1 MTRTK
6 TSKVIAIVLAI
17 AMAFAFFCFTVVNSV
32 RAEGED
38 DQTSSSSSSSSTSS
52 TSSSTSSTT
61 AETKEPPTPT
71 IETTNYTY
79 GAPDIKV
86 TIDFGD
92 ATPKLDYTKTT
103 DVDFMKTFAENIK
116 IYSDKELTKQVN
128 YTGAKYSNLK
138 YENKKVTFTV
148 PLNKSNLSANST
160 FYLFLGKA
168 LNETTE
174 VEGVDSFFDFDTKAT
189 TTSTRSTTK
198 TTYRTITTRTTVR
211 AKSANTGDSTN
222 LPVWIG
228 LAAVAA
234 LMLGAVYFTKDKE

>member
-189 TTSTRSTTK
+189 TTSTRSTTR

-234 LMLGAVYFTKDKE
+234 LMLGAVYFTKEKE

>member
-174 VEGVDSFFDFDTKAT
+174 VEGVDSFFDGHRIHIFVRIANALHY
-189 TTSTRSTTK
+189 RSHFRHLTAL
-198 TTYRTITTRTTVR
+198 RI
-211 AKSANTGDSTN
+211 SA
-222 LPVWIG
+222 
-228 LAAVAA
+228 
-234 LMLGAVYFTKDKE
+234 F

>member
-189 TTSTRSTTK
+189 TTSTLSTTK

-228 LAAVAA
+228 LAAVAG
-234 LMLGAVYFTKDKE
+234 LMLGAVYFTKEKE

>member
-234 LMLGAVYFTKDKE
+234 LMLGAVYFTKEKE

>member
-128 YTGAKYSNLK
+128 YTGVKYSNLK

-189 TTSTRSTTK
+189 TTSTRSTTR

-228 LAAVAA
+228 LAVVAG
-234 LMLGAVYFTKDKE
+234 LMLGAVYFTKEKE